1 MTGYRSASYQQDV
14 MDELAH
20 QAQVHFYGPGFS
32 EYDVNDSINDVLD
45 KVPFEPDFI
54 ILGHAWLN
62 DKDGAEVDPHPKL
75 QLAKTAI
82 PKIAILNKEYT
93 NLSAKLNYF
102 KKNQFDMGFT
112 HHLPTLTATQKKWR
126 AIREDERRFSL
137 CFGYTEPNCVKTLDD
152 KNGGT

>member
-1 MTGYRSASYQQDV
+1 MTGYKSASYQQDV

-62 DKDGAEVDPHPKL
+62 DTDGGAVDPHPKL

-112 HHLPTLTATQKKWR
+112 HHHDVGRYSQNTGINFLNVSK
-126 AIREDERRFSL
+126 
-137 CFGYTEPNCVKTLDD
+137 
-152 KNGGT
+152 